1 MQQKLAKIRS
11 VVVLTA
17 CIGVIAFSFYQDK
30 QIQLEREYEPCRGA
44 PEFLE
49 SRVREDHTRNLT
61 GKVIPGVIAISAI
74 ADYAAINRKIKRE
87 N

>member
-1 MQQKLAKIRS
+1 MRQKLAKIRS

-17 CIGVIAFSFYQDK
+17 CIGVMAFSFYQDR
-30 QIQLEREYEPCRGA
+30 QIQLEREYEPCGDA

-49 SRVREDHTRNLT
+49 KHTREDRTRVLT
-61 GKVIPGVIAISAI
+61 GKVIPGIIAVGAI